1 MKKARF
7 IVALAIILGC
17 STTANAQLG
26 GLVKKAKKAVTEK
39 VQEKV
44 KETKPRCQEPGDASG
59 NGESRTGKAR
69 V

>member
-17 STTANAQLG
+17 STTASAQFG

-39 VQEKV
+39 VQDKV
-44 KETKPRCQEPGDASG
+44 KETK
-59 NGESRTGKAR
+59 
-69 V
+69 